1 MEGTPP
7 LALEAEE
14 QHVILI
20 GDEEPVMQGVVRKRS
35 RPVVSPEIV
44 IDEEEP
50 VPPCVGGKK
59 PRPAEERR
67 SGKARACATVLWLAA
82 TRRERPTICL
92 LVAKTKVEE

>member
-1 MEGTPP
+1 MIE
-7 LALEAEE
+7 EEE

-20 GDEEPVMQGVVRKRS
+20 DDEEPEKQGVDRKRP
-35 RPVVSPEIV
+35 RPAVSPEIV
-44 IDEEEP
+44 INEEESVTP
-50 VPPCVGGKK
+50 GVGGKK